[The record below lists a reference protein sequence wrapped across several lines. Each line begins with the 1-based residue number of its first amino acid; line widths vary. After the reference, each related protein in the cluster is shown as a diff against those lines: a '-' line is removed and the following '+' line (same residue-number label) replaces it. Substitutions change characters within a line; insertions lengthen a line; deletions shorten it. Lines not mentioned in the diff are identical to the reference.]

1 MRGAPGRSGRSLKT
15 RRRSQHEPASNG
27 RHAPMSGDLPPVAPI
42 AVGAEYEL
50 FASEDKSLY
59 VLSFKPDRLVAR
71 LQDDDAARFRADHA
85 TIVAQFP
92 NWTADQT
99 LAQLWDQG
107 GYSWLAT
114 DGG

>member
-1 MRGAPGRSGRSLKT
+1 M
-15 RRRSQHEPASNG
+15 SQ
-27 RHAPMSGDLPPVAPI
+27 DLLSVRPV

-50 FASEDKSLY
+50 FASQDHGVYLF
-59 VLSFKPDRLVAR
+59 SFKPDRLVAR
-71 LQDDDAARFRADHA
+71 LHGEDAARFQADHA
-85 TIVAQFP
+85 TIVGQFP

-114 DGG
+114 DGD